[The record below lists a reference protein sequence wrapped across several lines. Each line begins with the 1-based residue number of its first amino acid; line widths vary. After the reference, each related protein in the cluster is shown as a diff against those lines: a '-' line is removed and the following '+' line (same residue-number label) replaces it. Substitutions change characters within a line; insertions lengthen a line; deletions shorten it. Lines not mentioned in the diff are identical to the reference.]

1 MHAQMTPS
9 SCGIAAA
16 LAIASRHRGEMQW
29 YTSADSS
36 RVKVAQKRL
45 HAFAATRMGAHWP
58 EKLGTAPWALQHMLE
73 TATGRR
79 YRPYLWNRD
88 TIGRVRNALDA
99 QDDIVLYT
107 GGNTLPATLARF
119 DIVSR
124 HVVTLRAGAGTGVI
138 VFDPAT
144 GTDHRMSW
152 DRFVDL
158 SRSPRKV
165 PAFGNWRRVTLA
177 LIPDKHD

>member
-1 MHAQMTPS
+1 MHPQMTPT

-16 LAIASRHRGEMQW
+16 LAIATRHRGEMQW
-29 YTSADSS
+29 YGEGDSQ
-36 RVKVAQKRL
+36 RAKAAQERL
-45 HAFAATRMGAHWP
+45 HALAARHMGAHWP

-88 TIGRVRNALDA
+88 TIRRVRNALDA
-99 QDDIVLYT
+99 DDDIVLYT
-107 GGNTLPATLARF
+107 GGNTLPAALARF
-119 DIVSR
+119 DVVSR
-124 HVVTLRAGAGTGVI
+124 HVVTLRAGPGTDVI

-144 GTDHRMSW
+144 GTDHRMPW
-152 DRFVDL
+152 DRFVAL
-158 SRSPRKV
+158 SRSRRKV

-177 LIPDKHD
+177 LIPDKQD